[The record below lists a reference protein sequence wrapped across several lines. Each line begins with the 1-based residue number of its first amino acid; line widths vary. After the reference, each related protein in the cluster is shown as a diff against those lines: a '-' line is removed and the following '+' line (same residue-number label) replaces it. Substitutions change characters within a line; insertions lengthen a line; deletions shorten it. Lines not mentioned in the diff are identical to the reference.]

1 MPKRLIES
9 RLMLLREERW
19 IPDWIDS
26 VKKKRY
32 TQLFLV
38 GSFMMLNTTFNNI
51 SLISPITVECTTN
64 STHNLLNTNE
74 TTTFSYGNR
83 CPGMGQVQNCGW
95 VKPI

>member
-1 MPKRLIES
+1 
-9 RLMLLREERW
+9 MLLREERW

-51 SLISPITVECTTN
+51 SLISLRSVLLVEETGEHMN
-64 STHNLLNTNE
+64 YIFLLL
-74 TTTFSYGNR
+74 
-83 CPGMGQVQNCGW
+83 
-95 VKPI
+95 KP